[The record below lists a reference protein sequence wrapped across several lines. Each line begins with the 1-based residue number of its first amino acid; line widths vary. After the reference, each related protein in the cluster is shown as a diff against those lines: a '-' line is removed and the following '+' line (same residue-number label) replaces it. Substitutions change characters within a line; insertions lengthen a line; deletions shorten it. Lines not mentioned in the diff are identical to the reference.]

1 MMMKE
6 YELRE
11 ALESAAADMHSYNPN
26 PITWLNQLVY
36 FLGQLEKQA
45 MDVDP
50 INRDRYREMIS
61 NLKDAIHNYQNS
73 GSW

>member
-1 MMMKE
+1 MIKE
-6 YELRE
+6 YELR
-11 ALESAAADMHSYNPN
+11 ATLDRVAADFHEYNPN

-36 FLGQLEKQA
+36 FLGLLENQA

-50 INRDRYREMIS
+50 VNKDRYREMIS
-61 NLKDAIHNYQNS
+61 NLKDAIYTYQTT

>member
-1 MMMKE
+1 MKE

-11 ALESAAADMHSYNPN
+11 ALKSVAEDMHQYNSN

-36 FLGQLEKQA
+36 LFGQLEKQA

-50 INRDRYREMIS
+50 INQDRYREMIS
-61 NLKDAIHNYQNS
+61 HLKDAIHNYQKT

>member
-1 MMMKE
+1 MIKE
-6 YELRE
+6 YELR
-11 ALESAAADMHSYNPN
+11 ATLDRVAADFHEYNPN

-36 FLGQLEKQA
+36 LLGQLENQA

-50 INRDRYREMIS
+50 VNKDRYREMIS
-61 NLKDAIHNYQNS
+61 NLKDAIYTYQNT

>member
-1 MMMKE
+1 MIKE
-6 YELRE
+6 YDLR
-11 ALESAAADMHSYNPN
+11 ATLDRVAADFHEYNQN

-36 FLGQLEKQA
+36 LLGQLENQA

-50 INRDRYREMIS
+50 VNKDRYREMIS
-61 NLKDAIHNYQNS
+61 NLKDAIYTYQTT

>member
-1 MMMKE
+1 MKE

-11 ALESAAADMHSYNPN
+11 ALDRAAADMHRYNPN
-26 PITWLNQLVY
+26 PITWQNQLVY

-61 NLKDAIHNYQNS
+61 NLKDAIYNYQNS

>member
-1 MMMKE
+1 MMKE
-6 YELRE
+6 YELRD
-11 ALESAAADMHSYNPN
+11 ALESVAADMHQYNPN

-36 FLGQLEKQA
+36 FFGQLEKQA

-50 INRDRYREMIS
+50 INTDRYREMIS
-61 NLKDAIHNYQNS
+61 NLKDAIHNYQKS

>member
-1 MMMKE
+1 MIKE
-6 YELRE
+6 YELH
-11 ALESAAADMHSYNPN
+11 ATLERVAADIHEYNPN

-36 FLGQLEKQA
+36 LFGQLEKQA

-50 INRDRYREMIS
+50 INQDRYREMIS
-61 NLKDAIHNYQNS
+61 NLKDVIHNYQQS

>member
-1 MMMKE
+1 MIKE
-6 YELRE
+6 YELR
-11 ALESAAADMHSYNPN
+11 ATLDRVAADFHEYNPN

-36 FLGQLEKQA
+36 LLGQLENQA

-50 INRDRYREMIS
+50 INKDRYREMIS
-61 NLKDAIHNYQNS
+61 NLKDAIYTYQNT

>member
-1 MMMKE
+1 MIKE
-6 YELRE
+6 YELR
-11 ALESAAADMHSYNPN
+11 ATLDRVAADFHEYNPN

-36 FLGQLEKQA
+36 FLGLLENQA

-50 INRDRYREMIS
+50 VNKDRYREMIS
-61 NLKDAIHNYQNS
+61 NLKDAIYTYQNT

>member
-1 MMMKE
+1 MIKE
-6 YELRE
+6 YELR
-11 ALESAAADMHSYNPN
+11 ATLDRVAADFHEYNPN

-36 FLGQLEKQA
+36 FLGQLENQA

-50 INRDRYREMIS
+50 INSDRYREMIS
-61 NLKDAIHNYQNS
+61 NLKDTIYNYQNS

>member
-1 MMMKE
+1 MIKE
-6 YELRE
+6 YELR
-11 ALESAAADMHSYNPN
+11 ATLDRVAADFHEYNQN

-36 FLGQLEKQA
+36 LLGQLENQA

-50 INRDRYREMIS
+50 VNKDRYRDMIS
-61 NLKDAIHNYQNS
+61 NLKDAIYTYQNT

>member
-1 MMMKE
+1 MIKE
-6 YELRE
+6 YEIQA
-11 ALESAAADMHSYNPN
+11 ALERIAADIHQYNPN
-26 PITWLNQLVY
+26 PITWLNLLVF
-36 FLGQLEKQA
+36 FLGQLEKQS

-61 NLKDAIHNYQNS
+61 NLKDAVHTYQNT

>member
-1 MMMKE
+1 MIKE
-6 YELRE
+6 YEVQA
-11 ALESAAADMHSYNPN
+11 ALERIAADIHQYNSN
-26 PITWLNQLVY
+26 PITWLNLLVY
-36 FLGQLEKQA
+36 FFGQLEKQS

-61 NLKDAIHNYQNS
+61 NLKDAIYTYQNT

>member
-1 MMMKE
+1 MKE
-6 YELRE
+6 YELRD
-11 ALESAAADMHSYNPN
+11 ALDRVAAGMHQYNPN

-45 MDVDP
+45 MDVDS

>member
-1 MMMKE
+1 MIKE
-6 YELRE
+6 YEIQA
-11 ALESAAADMHSYNPN
+11 ALDRVAADIHQYNAN
-26 PITWLNQLVY
+26 PITWFNLLIY

-45 MDVDP
+45 MDVDA

-61 NLKDAIHNYQNS
+61 NLKDAIYNYQNS

>member
-1 MMMKE
+1 MIKE
-6 YELRE
+6 YELR
-11 ALESAAADMHSYNPN
+11 ATLDRVAADFHEYNPN

-36 FLGQLEKQA
+36 LLGQFENQA

-50 INRDRYREMIS
+50 INKDRYREMIA
-61 NLKDAIHNYQNS
+61 NLKDAIYTYQTT